1 MGLACADT
9 HLRRYYVVTYND
21 SVSVPAASLE
31 ELTARVAGLE
41 GRVAALEVPD
51 RSPEKHP
58 GSPAEA
64 DQERFWALEGLR
76 SRSGS
81 RGAVLF
87 TGLVDLPGAPRYEW
101 QQSADLEAL
110 VDRDWNDLADPL
122 AAIGHP
128 VRLQLLHEVLSGHQT
143 SSELGDTEGLGT
155 SGQLYHHL
163 RHLVAAG
170 WLRSMGRGRYEVPP
184 TRIIP
189 LLVILAAA
197 QR

>member
-1 MGLACADT
+1 
-9 HLRRYYVVTYND
+9 
-21 SVSVPAASLE
+21 
-31 ELTARVAGLE
+31 
-41 GRVAALEVPD
+41 
-51 RSPEKHP
+51 
-58 GSPAEA
+58 
-64 DQERFWALEGLR
+64 
-76 SRSGS
+76 
-81 RGAVLF
+81 VLF
-87 TGLVDLPGAPRYEW
+87 TGLVDLPGAPGYEW

-110 VDRDWNDLADPL
+110 LNRDWNDLADPL

-170 WLRSMGRGRYEVPP
+170 WLRPMGRGRYEVPP
-184 TRIIP
+184 TRVIP